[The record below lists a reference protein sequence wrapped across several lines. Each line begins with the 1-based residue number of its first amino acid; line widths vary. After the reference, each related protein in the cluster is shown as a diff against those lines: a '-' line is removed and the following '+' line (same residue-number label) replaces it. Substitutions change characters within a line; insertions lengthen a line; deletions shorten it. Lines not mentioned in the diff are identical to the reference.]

1 MTTNTLAPIIEYR
14 ALATD
19 TNEVLAVV
27 RENLGNDKVT
37 DRDLDRIILEGISWR
52 VPTLE
57 GPEPVKSLEGIIV
70 HWTTPSRL
78 LKNSEVYSGLKAGRR

>member
-37 DRDLDRIILEGISWR
+37 DRDLDRIILEG
-52 VPTLE
+52 
-57 GPEPVKSLEGIIV
+57 PEPVKSLEGIIV